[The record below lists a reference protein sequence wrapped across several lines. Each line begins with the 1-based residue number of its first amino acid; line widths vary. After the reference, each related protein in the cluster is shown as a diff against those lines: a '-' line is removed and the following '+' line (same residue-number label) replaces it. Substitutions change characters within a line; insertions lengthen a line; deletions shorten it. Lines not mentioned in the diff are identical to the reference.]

1 MRRSSRLAASA
12 DEPEAASEVS
22 LKRSHTPP
30 PNEPPE
36 IPRAPS
42 RPSSVSPKKRKLQD
56 EPLLP
61 LLPPE
66 EVELRTTI
74 KRASLPFSLDKARE
88 HLCAADKRFIPLF
101 SRYPIKAYAPTD
113 EPLNLYRTIINSILG
128 QQISWLAAKAIMS
141 KFLRIFDPSLP
152 EDTNTTDFFPSPL
165 AVLQVEDKHL
175 REAGLSMSK
184 IAYVRDVSRR
194 FADGRFDV
202 RKIATLSA
210 DECIDVLTQ
219 AKGVGRWTAEMMLM
233 FALRHPDVLPT
244 GDLGVQRGMVNFFL
258 ACNCGEKLKEE
269 AEQPSCICDGESYV
283 PTGTSLTPTTLSAR
297 AKGNKTSKKM
307 YLDEKEM
314 YSLTEHWV
322 PYRSVGTMFMWRI
335 KSL

>member
-1 MRRSSRLAASA
+1 MRRSSRLAASTGG
-12 DEPEAASEVS
+12 PGAASEVT

-30 PNEPPE
+30 PNEPPT
-36 IPRAPS
+36 IPRAS
-42 RPSSVSPKKRKLQD
+42 SQQSSVSPKKRKMQD

-61 LLPPE
+61 LLSPE

-74 KRASLPFSLDKARE
+74 KRTSLPFSLDKARE

-101 SRYPIKAYAPTD
+101 ARYPIKAYAQTD

-141 KFLRIFDPSLP
+141 KFLRIFDSSLP
-152 EDTNTTDFFPSPL
+152 EDINTTDFFPSPL
-165 AVLQVEDKHL
+165 SVLQVEDKRL

-194 FADGRFDV
+194 FGDGRFDV
-202 RKIATLSA
+202 RKIETLSA

-258 ACNCGEKLKEE
+258 ACNCGEKLKDEV
-269 AEQPSCICDGESYV
+269 EQHSCSCDDQPYI
-283 PTGTSLTPTTLSAR
+283 PTSSSLTPTTLSAR
-297 AKGNKTSKKM
+297 ANGNKTSKKM

-314 YSLTEHWV
+314 YSLTEHWA
-322 PYRSVGTMFMWRI
+322 PYRSVGTMFMWRL